1 MGSNTLEAAARLSF
15 KQWSEGHGTG
25 GCSGMDGG
33 DGALTTTAANRGSNG
48 EDDQSSLG
56 TLVGERCC
64 NAGDFNASSS
74 PAFASFEG
82 KGGAGITVKT
92 AAAAPTSD
100 FGVTVA
106 ARQRGG
112 GFVGAGGVGSEASVA
127 TSAAAPAFI
136 EPDRPLGRLSCTL
149 VQLST
154 RCVRTDERRGVSRAC
169 ASPTRFTSSS
179 GCCRWYLGGCGP
191 QFGIWYAIVSPQT
204 CISLGSLSFCC
215 WTRFEGMSTFWVPT
229 SPAPPNWIVTSAPN
243 LPSVWHLYR

>member
-33 DGALTTTAANRGSNG
+33 DGALTMTAANRGSNG

-64 NAGDFNASSS
+64 NAGDFNAASS
-74 PAFASFEG
+74 PALASFEG

-112 GFVGAGGVGSEASVA
+112 GVVGAGGVGSEASVA

-154 RCVRTDERRGVSRAC
+154 RCVRADERRVLVVRAQVPHG
-169 ASPTRFTSSS
+169 SPPALDVVVGT
-179 GCCRWYLGGCGP
+179 LEDVV
-191 QFGIWYAIVSPQT
+191 Q
-204 CISLGSLSFCC
+204 SLVYGMRSLAL
-215 WTRFEGMSTFWVPT
+215 RH
-229 SPAPPNWIVTSAPN
+229 A
-243 LPSVWHLYR
+243 